1 MALQFIQLGYNAIGE
16 HRLRYVDDERREIL
30 ALIIAASA
38 DVSNVFQA
46 GGKDPFILAQ
56 AYRYINWTVDDRK
69 PIFGDPQDVV
79 NSNRRGTEMIP

>member
-30 ALIIAASA
+30 ALRSLIIAASA

-46 GGKDPFILAQ
+46 ERKDPYILAQ
-56 AYRYINWTVDDRK
+56 A
-69 PIFGDPQDVV
+69 
-79 NSNRRGTEMIP
+79 